1 MHLTEIIEEAL
12 HLSPQ
17 ERYIIIESLV
27 QSFNKPDEEIDK
39 IWIEE
44 SKKRLKAYLEG
55 TAKTVSY
62 EQVFGKG
69 TTRF

>member
-1 MHLTEIIEEAL
+1 MRLPDIIKEAL
-12 HLSPQ
+12 HLPPQ

-27 QSFNKPDEEIDK
+27 QSLNKPDEEIDN

-44 SKKRLKAYLEG
+44 SKKRLKAYREG

-62 EQVFGKG
+62 EQVFGK
-69 TTRF
+69 